1 MIFDHFIYAIRLVN
15 WDWAAKLR
23 LGSEREYNK
32 ILQLNRPPNFDEQK
46 KRSKTRNT
54 THLEGAKA
62 RYKKTAK
69 KSWTFISV

>member
-1 MIFDHFIYAIRLVN
+1 MVSDHFIYAIRLVN